1 MTDRFGNYGDSVI
14 APARQ
19 AFAIVPNDDAAL
31 SVLPKALLI
40 GEAGVVMLRAVDSDG
55 DVAIAT
61 LAGQLLPIRA
71 THVRA
76 TGTTAGKIVGPA

>member
-14 APARQ
+14 APARE
-19 AFAIVPNDDAAL
+19 AFAIVPNDDTAL
-31 SVLPKALLI
+31 AVLPKALLI
-40 GEAGVVMLRAVDSDG
+40 GEAGVMILRALESDG
-55 DVAIAT
+55 DVAIAA

-76 TGTTAGKIVGPA
+76 SSTTAGKIVGLA